1 MPKDNKDFFRKKKVW
16 STIKDDLLG
25 YYLVPYFAKIL
36 SMGNPILYVD
46 CFAGKGRFD
55 DGNPGSPIIA
65 LNSLRESLNV
75 SKHSNMAKV
84 NMKFIELNHAKELEN
99 NIPYEYK
106 SLCEVIDGAFE
117 DNIIPILNKAINSN
131 KRTNVFLYID
141 PYGIKALNADLFD
154 SLYNSFNTAE
164 LLINFNSFG
173 FIREACRV
181 KKISFRENE
190 SEVLKD
196 LEEYN
201 SSILNSIQ
209 ELNDIAG
216 GDYWQDVIEEYRQ
229 GNIDCYQAEKEMSNK
244 YKLRLRN
251 KYKYVLDMPI
261 RIKSGNHPK
270 YRMVFATNHPDGCML
285 MGDNIAKRTDE
296 LIIDIQ
302 HFGQLSF
309 LSETSENETIDYETL
324 TENVKSM
331 LNKTPGFIHLNQF
344 IADFYNEYGVLCDVS
359 QLSSGQESVLKTL
372 EKINYIEVKRDPPI
386 TQNGKATTFWQE
398 NKKQTLT
405 LKRRASNNWK
415 Q

>member
-1 MPKDNKDFFRKKKVW
+1 MSKDNKDFFKKKKEW
-16 STIKDDLLG
+16 STIKDNLLG
-25 YYLVPYFAKIL
+25 CYLVPYFAKIL

-46 CFAGKGRFD
+46 CFAGKGKFD
-55 DGNPGSPIIA
+55 DGKPGSPIIA
-65 LNSLRESLNV
+65 LNSLQNSLNV
-75 SKHSNMAKV
+75 SKHTIMPKA

-117 DNIIPILNKAINSN
+117 NNIISILDKAINSN
-131 KRTNVFLYID
+131 KKTNVFLYID

-154 SLYNSFNTAE
+154 SLSNSFNTAE

-181 KKISFRENE
+181 KKINFRENE

-196 LEEYN
+196 LEEYD

-216 GDYWQDVIEEYRQ
+216 GDYWQNIIEDYRQ
-229 GNIDCYQAEKEMSNK
+229 GKIDCYQAEKEISNK

-296 LIIDIQ
+296 LIVDIQ
-302 HFGQLSF
+302 NYGQTSLFLETPENDIIDDGQLTEKVKE
-309 LSETSENETIDYETL
+309 LLDKTSEYIR
-324 TENVKSM
+324 
-331 LNKTPGFIHLNQF
+331 LNKF
-344 IADFYNEYGVLCDVS
+344 IANFYNEYGVICDVS
-359 QLSSGQESVLKTL
+359 HLTSGRDGSILKTL
-372 EKINYIEVKRDPPI
+372 EKIKYIEVKRDPPL
-386 TQNGKATTFWQE
+386 TENGKATTFWQE
-398 NKKQTLT
+398 NSNHKLL
-405 LKRRASNNWK
+405 LKRRAK
-415 Q
+415 

>member
-1 MPKDNKDFFRKKKVW
+1 MPKDNKDFFKKKKEW
-16 STIKDDLLG
+16 STIKDNLLG
-25 YYLVPYFAKIL
+25 CYLVPYFAKIL

-46 CFAGKGRFD
+46 CFAGKGKFD

-65 LNSLRESLNV
+65 LNSLPTRLNA
-75 SKHSNMAKV
+75 SNHPTIPKV

-117 DNIIPILNKAINSN
+117 NNIISILNKAITSN
-131 KRTNVFLYID
+131 KKTNVFLYID

-154 SLYNSFNTAE
+154 SLSNSFNTAE

-196 LEEYN
+196 LEEYD
-201 SSILNSIQ
+201 SSVLNSIQ

-216 GDYWQDVIEEYRQ
+216 GNYWQNIIEDYRQ
-229 GNIDCYQAEKEMSNK
+229 GNIDCYQAEKEISNK

-296 LIIDIQ
+296 LIVDIQ
-302 HFGQLSF
+302 HYGQLSL
-309 LSETSENETIDYETL
+309 LSETAENETIDYETL
-324 TENVKSM
+324 TENVKSI
-331 LNKTPGFIHLNQF
+331 LNKTTDFIRLNQF
-344 IADFYNEYGVLCDVS
+344 IADFYNEYGVLCEVS
-359 QLSSGQESVLKTL
+359 QLSSGQESILKTL
-372 EKINYIEVKRDPPI
+372 EKINYIEVKRDPEI
-386 TQNGKATTFWQE
+386 TEKGKATTFWQE
-398 NKKQTLT
+398 NTNHKLL
-405 LKRRASNNWK
+405 LKRRAK
-415 Q
+415 

>member
-1 MPKDNKDFFRKKKVW
+1 MPKDNKDFFKEKKVW
-16 STIKDDLLG
+16 STIKDNLLG
-25 YYLVPYFAKIL
+25 CYLVPYFAKIL
-36 SMGNPILYVD
+36 SMGNPVLYVD
-46 CFAGKGRFD
+46 CFAGKGKFD

-65 LNSLRESLNV
+65 LNSLQKSLNV
-75 SKHSNMAKV
+75 SKHPSIPKV
-84 NMKFIELNHAKELEN
+84 NMKFIELNHAKELKN

-117 DNIIPILNKAINSN
+117 NNIISILNKAITLN
-131 KRTNVFLYID
+131 KKTNVFLYID

-181 KKISFRENE
+181 KKINFRENE
-190 SEVLKD
+190 GEVLKD
-196 LEEYN
+196 LEEYD

-216 GDYWQDVIEEYRQ
+216 GDYWQNIIEDYRQ
-229 GNIDCYQAEKEMSNK
+229 GNIDCYQAEKEISNK
-244 YKLRLRN
+244 YKFRLRN

-296 LIIDIQ
+296 LIVDIQ
-302 HFGQLSF
+302 HYGQLSF
-309 LSETSENETIDYETL
+309 MSETAENETIDCETL
-324 TENVKSM
+324 TENVKSI
-331 LNKTPGFIHLNQF
+331 LNKTTDFIHLNQF
-344 IADFYNEYGVLCDVS
+344 IADFYNEYGVLCEVS
-359 QLSSGQESVLKTL
+359 QLSSGQNSILKTL
-372 EKINYIEVKRDPPI
+372 EKINYIEVKRNPWI
-386 TQNGKATTFWQE
+386 TENGKSTAFWQE
-398 NKKQTLT
+398 NNKHKLL
-405 LKRRASNNWK
+405 LKRRAR
-415 Q
+415 